1 MRFWGRGDELEQ
13 LLRSGRPEAR
23 REFVASL
30 SQRVNAPARQRRQLS
45 RLAFAAALTTF
56 MLGSLASFG
65 AIGYAS
71 SATRGTVS
79 VVKRIVV
86 KSGPAVTVRRNSAA
100 AAQYNPPPPPPPPP
114 AVANVVEQQNVVGAV
129 KPAQASELPFTGLSL
144 LATVVFSLALVALG
158 VLLRRRERNSDI

>member
-1 MRFWGRGDELEQ
+1 MRFWGRGDELEE

-100 AAQYNPPPPPPPPP
+100 AAQYNPPPPPPP